1 MANANSKLTYLFNR
15 YKDGSA
21 TGAEKKALLDL
32 VQQPGMEEAV
42 KDLIGK
48 ETEGVDAGVYAINV
62 EQSRE
67 RADEMLRK
75 ILAANE
81 IDITVEEPAPPKIG
95 WRRWVAA
102 AIITGLVAGAAWFAW
117 NASNEQ
123 PGKNIMAQEQRFQN
137 DVEPGGF
144 KARLTL
150 ADGTTIVLDSAAAG
164 ELARQGNTLVMNKA
178 GQLVYDV
185 QEGGEG
191 EILYNTLHTA
201 KGEMYTT
208 VLADGSKVW
217 LNAASSIKFPVAFS
231 GNERRVEITG
241 EAYFEI
247 AHNPSKPFKV
257 IKGDVEV
264 AVLGTHF
271 NVNAYDDESEIKVT
285 LLEGKVQVENT
296 NSKHPNSKFLL
307 PGQQA
312 ILSKVEGNQSTLQ
325 LINPDLEQVM
335 AWKNGRFIFK
345 SMDIKSLMKE
355 LERWYDIEVSY
366 ENIPATG
373 FNARITR
380 NTPLSSI
387 LKALELTGE
396 VKFRIEGRKVVVMR

>member
-1 MANANSKLTYLFNR
+1 MANANSKLNYLFNR

-32 VQQPGMEEAV
+32 VLQPGIEHSVM
-42 KDLIGK
+42 DLIGK
-48 ETEGVDAGVYAINV
+48 EIEGVDAGVYSINV

-67 RADEMLRK
+67 RADELLRK
-75 ILAANE
+75 ILAANPDDAE
-81 IDITVEEPAPPKIG
+81 VEQPHPPKIG

-102 AIITGLVAGAAWFAW
+102 AIITGLIAGAAWFTW
-117 NASNEQ
+117 NTSNEQ
-123 PGKNIMAQEQRFQN
+123 PDKNIIAQEQRFQN

-164 ELARQGNTLVMNKA
+164 ELARQGNTLVLNKD
-178 GQLVYDV
+178 GQLIYDV
-185 QEGGEG
+185 QAESEK
-191 EILYNTLHTA
+191 EIIYNTLHTA

-208 VLADGSKVW
+208 VLADGSKIW

-231 GNERRVEITG
+231 GKERKVEITG

-285 LLEGKVQVENT
+285 LLEGSVKVSTTKQLN
-296 NSKHPNSKFLL
+296 NSATLI

-312 ILSKVEGNQSTLQ
+312 HINQSTIQ
-325 LINPDLEQVM
+325 LINPDLEHVM
-335 AWKNGRFIFK
+335 AWKNGRFLFK
-345 SMDIKSLMKE
+345 SIDIKSLMKE

-366 ENIPATG
+366 ERIPATG

-387 LKALELTGE
+387 LKALELTGD
-396 VKFRIEGRKVVVMR
+396 VRFRIEGRRVVVM

>member
-1 MANANSKLTYLFNR
+1 MANAYSKLNYLFNR

-32 VQQPGMEEAV
+32 VQQPGMEDAV
-42 KDLIGK
+42 KDLIEK
-48 ETEGVDAGVYAINV
+48 ETEGVDAGLYPINI
-62 EQSRE
+62 EQSQQ
-67 RADEMLRK
+67 RADEILLR
-75 ILAANE
+75 ILQAE
-81 IDITVEEPAPPKIG
+81 QEEETVETALPKIG

-102 AIITGLVAGAAWFAW
+102 AIITGLVAGAAWLAW
-117 NASNEQ
+117 NAANDQ
-123 PGKNIMAQEQRFQN
+123 PIENFVAQEKRFQN
-137 DVEPGGF
+137 DVEPGRY

-164 ELARQGNTLVMNKA
+164 ELARQGNTVVLNKD

-185 QEGGEG
+185 NEGGGG

-201 KGEMYTT
+201 RGEMYTT

-271 NVNAYDDESEIKVT
+271 NVNAYEDESEIKVT
-285 LLEGKVQVENT
+285 LLEGKVHVANT
-296 NSKHPNSKFLL
+296 NSKYPNSKFLH

-312 ILSKVEGNQSTLQ
+312 LINQSTIQ
-325 LINPDLEQVM
+325 LTNPDLEHVM

-366 ENIPATG
+366 ENTPTTG

-396 VKFRIEGRKVVVMR
+396 VKFRIEGKKVVVMR

>member
-1 MANANSKLTYLFNR
+1 MADANSKLNYLFNR

-32 VQQPGMEEAV
+32 VQQPGMEDAV
-42 KDLIGK
+42 KDLIEK
-48 ETEGVDAGVYAINV
+48 ETEGVDAGLYPINI
-62 EQSRE
+62 EQSQH
-67 RADEMLRK
+67 RADDILLR
-75 ILAANE
+75 ILQAE
-81 IDITVEEPAPPKIG
+81 QEEETVETALPKIG

-102 AIITGLVAGAAWFAW
+102 ASITSLVAGAAWLAW
-117 NASNEQ
+117 NAANDQ
-123 PGKNIMAQEQRFQN
+123 PIENIVAQEKRFQN
-137 DVEPGGF
+137 DVQPGTY

-164 ELARQGNTLVMNKA
+164 ELARQGNTRVMNKD

-185 QEGGEG
+185 KAGGGG

-201 KGEMYTT
+201 RGEMYTT

-217 LNAASSIKFPVAFS
+217 LNAASSIKFPVAFTGS
-231 GNERRVEITG
+231 ERRVEITG

-271 NVNAYDDESEIKVT
+271 NVNAYDDEAKIKVT
-285 LLEGKVQVENT
+285 LLEGSVKVSTTKQLN
-296 NSKHPNSKFLL
+296 NSTTLI

-312 ILSKVEGNQSTLQ
+312 LINLSTIQ
-325 LINPDLEQVM
+325 LVNPDLEHVM
-335 AWKNGRFIFK
+335 AWKNGRFVFK

-366 ENIPATG
+366 ENMPATG

-396 VKFRIEGRKVVVMR
+396 VRFRIEGKRVVVMR